1 MLDGR
6 SSVPNIVSGGQ
17 RDSPTLT
24 FLGLHLRDSRVGLSE
39 SQFEVCEYM
48 SKQDA
53 IELEG
58 TVSELL
64 PNATFR
70 VTVQTGHAV
79 LTTLAGNMRRNRIRV
94 LAGDR
99 VTVEV
104 SPYDLTRGRIT
115 FRHKN

>member
-1 MLDGR
+1 MAT
-6 SSVPNIVSGGQ
+6 
-17 RDSPTLT
+17 TLT
-24 FLGLHLRDSRVGLSE
+24 R
-39 SQFEVCEYM
+39 
-48 SKQDA
+48 KDA
-53 IELEG
+53 IELQG
-58 TVSELL
+58 TVTEVL

-70 VTVQTGHAV
+70 VLLENGHTVLSTI
-79 LTTLAGNMRRNRIRV
+79 AGRMRRNRIRV